1 MMKMKKPELLS
12 PAGGYE
18 ALVAAVQSGADA
30 VYMGFGA
37 FNARRSAKN
46 FTDEEFAS
54 AVAYCHLRGVRV
66 FLTLNTLLTDRELPL
81 ALDAAR
87 TACRLGV
94 DSVLVQDWG
103 LFDLLRQALPD
114 LPLHASTQMSVFTGG
129 GVRELY
135 EDGCE
140 RVVIARECSKEDTA
154 SACKACPAEVEIFG
168 HGALC
173 MCYSGQCEFSA
184 LIGGRSGNRGT
195 CAQPCRLPYGYGRFE
210 STRYPLSLKDNCL
223 AGELDEL
230 RRMGVAS
237 IKIEGRMKRPEYV
250 AAVTEI
256 YARLLREHRT
266 PTKDEQKKLALA
278 FSRDGFTEGY
288 YRGVRGREMFGT
300 RPENARWPEDWF
312 SEVRTRYEKENLR
325 LVPLALNCT
334 IRAGEPMHL
343 TAEDADGHAVTVTG
357 AIPEAARSRAVTAEE
372 VETRLRKTGGTAFS
386 AAQCAV
392 SLDGGLAVSAGA
404 LNALRREALAQMEA
418 QRTAVP
424 KRRVFDF
431 VPPTIVKN
439 SADKPLL
446 TVSLHRAE
454 QLSEELIALAPARV
468 YVPVE
473 LLAQLDLSPH
483 LGRTEFFA
491 VLPRI
496 YRTQDEPIL
505 RALLEDAAKKGVTGV
520 SIGNLGHLPLARG
533 LDCKLHGGWALNV
546 YNSAAL
552 AFWKEQG
559 LSSACVS
566 FELRDAQIR
575 DLSKCLPCE
584 AIVYGRLPLMLTENC
599 LNANAF
605 GCRYFTERPA
615 SVPCDGACAS
625 APELTDRRGE
635 HFPVLRAWGCRSEIE
650 NGKILYLADKSKDWQ
665 TLGLRFA
672 QLRFTT
678 ESASECVRVLRAY
691 LGKTVEAPENITR
704 GLFYRG
710 AE

>member
-1 MMKMKKPELLS
+1 MIKPIILA
-12 PAGGYE
+12 PAGGF
-18 ALVAAVQSGADA
+18 AAVTAAVRCGADA
-30 VYMGFGA
+30 VYLGA
-37 FNARRSAKN
+37 KNFNARRNAEN
-46 FTDEEFAS
+46 FDDFALPET
-54 AVAYCHLRGVRV
+54 VKFCHERGTKV
-66 FLTLNTLLTDRELPL
+66 FVTVNTLVTDGEMD
-81 ALDAAR
+81 ALIEEADAIAE
-87 TACRLGV
+87 TGADAVILQDPAVMRLFR
-94 DSVLVQDWG
+94 D
-103 LFDLLRQALPD
+103 RYPALPR
-114 LPLHASTQMSVFTGG
+114 HASTQTAVHDLDGALYLQDLGCETIVLARELTLSEMEKIASRLTTAGAEAFVHGAHCMSVSGACY
-129 GVRELY
+129 L
-135 EDGCE
+135 
-140 RVVIARECSKEDTA
+140 
-154 SACKACPAEVEIFG
+154 SAM
-168 HGALC
+168 L
-173 MCYSGQCEFSA
+173 
-184 LIGGRSGNRGT
+184 GGRSGNRGL
-195 CAQPCRLPYGYGRFE
+195 CAQPCRLDWRCGKGDHV
-210 STRYPLSLKDNCL
+210 LSLKDMSL
-223 AGELDEL
+223 LRHAQEMADAG
-230 RRMGVAS
+230 
-237 IKIEGRMKRPEYV
+237 ITTFKIEGRMKRPEYV

-266 PTKDEQKKLALA
+266 PTKGEQKKLALA

-312 SEVRTRYEKENLR
+312 SEIRARYEKENLR
-325 LVPLALNCT
+325 LVPLTLECT
-334 IRAGEPMHL
+334 IRAGQPMAL
-343 TAEDADGHAVTVTG
+343 TAEDADGHRVTVTG
-357 AIPEAARSRAVTAEE
+357 AVPEAARSRAVTAEE

-386 AAQCAV
+386 VTQCAV
-392 SLDGGLAVSAGA
+392 ALDGGLAVSAGA

-446 TVSLHRAE
+446 TVSLHKAE

-473 LLAQLDLSPH
+473 LLAQLDLSSH

-533 LDCKLHGGWALNV
+533 LDCKLHGGWPLNL

-665 TLGLRFA
+665 SLGLRFA

-691 LGKTVEAPENITR
+691 QGEPVEAPENITR

>member
-1 MMKMKKPELLS
+1 MTELLS
-12 PAGGYE
+12 PAGGWE
-18 ALVAAVQSGADA
+18 AMVAAVQNGADA
-30 VYMGFGA
+30 VYMGFGGL
-37 FNARRSAKN
+37 NARRSARN
-46 FTDEEFAS
+46 FTDEEFRA
-54 AVAYCHLRGVRV
+54 AVAYCHLRGVKV
-66 FLTLNTLLTDRELPL
+66 YLTLNTLVTDRELPAAAQ
-81 ALDAAR
+81 ALQKASDM
-87 TACRLGV
+87 GV
-94 DSVLVQDWG
+94 DAILIQDWG
-103 LFDLLRQALPD
+103 VWRLAREIAPD
-114 LPLHASTQMSVFTGG
+114 VPLHASTQMSLHTLGG
-129 GVRELY
+129 ACRAAEL
-135 EDGCE
+135 GLE
-140 RVVIARECSKEDTA
+140 RVVLARELSRRDIAAITRD
-154 SACKACPAEVEIFG
+154 CPAEIEVFV

-173 MCYSGQCEFSA
+173 MCYSGQCFFSSV
-184 LIGGRSGNRGT
+184 IGGRSGNRGL
-195 CAQPCRLPYGYGRFE
+195 CAQPCRLKYGWGNRAD
-210 STRYPLSLKDNCL
+210 SYPLSLKDASL
-223 AGELDEL
+223 AGYLKELQD
-230 RRMGVAS
+230 MGVACL
-237 IKIEGRMKRPEYV
+237 KLEGRMKRPEYV
-250 AAVTEI
+250 AAGTEI

-312 SEVRTRYEKENLR
+312 NEIRTRYEKENLR
-325 LVPLALNCT
+325 LVPLTLECT

-343 TAEDADGHAVTVTG
+343 TAEDADGHRVTVTG
-357 AIPEAARSRAVTAEE
+357 AVPEAARSRAVTAEE
-372 VETRLRKTGGTAFS
+372 VETRLKKTGGTAFS
-386 AAQCAV
+386 VTHCTIT
-392 SLDGGLAVSAGA
+392 LDGGLAVSAGA

-454 QLSEELIALAPARV
+454 QLSEGLIALAPARV

-520 SIGNLGHLPLARG
+520 SLGNLGHLPLARG
-533 LDCKLHGGWALNV
+533 LDCKLHGGWPLNL

-575 DLSKCLPCE
+575 DLSKCFPCE

-605 GCRYFTERPA
+605 GCRYFTERLRSLRRRVRKRPRADRPA
-615 SVPCDGACAS
+615 RRALPRAARVGLPQR
-625 APELTDRRGE
+625 DRERKDSLSRGQ
-635 HFPVLRAWGCRSEIE
+635 IE
-650 NGKILYLADKSKDWQ
+650 GLADA
-665 TLGLRFA
+665 R
-672 QLRFTT
+672 
-678 ESASECVRVLRAY
+678 SALCA
-691 LGKTVEAPENITR
+691 APFHDRER
-704 GLFYRG
+704 L
-710 AE
+710 

>member
-1 MMKMKKPELLS
+1 
-12 PAGGYE
+12 
-18 ALVAAVQSGADA
+18 
-30 VYMGFGA
+30 
-37 FNARRSAKN
+37 
-46 FTDEEFAS
+46 
-54 AVAYCHLRGVRV
+54 
-66 FLTLNTLLTDRELPL
+66 
-81 ALDAAR
+81 
-87 TACRLGV
+87 
-94 DSVLVQDWG
+94 
-103 LFDLLRQALPD
+103 
-114 LPLHASTQMSVFTGG
+114 
-129 GVRELY
+129 
-135 EDGCE
+135 
-140 RVVIARECSKEDTA
+140 
-154 SACKACPAEVEIFG
+154 
-168 HGALC
+168 
-173 MCYSGQCEFSA
+173 
-184 LIGGRSGNRGT
+184 
-195 CAQPCRLPYGYGRFE
+195 
-210 STRYPLSLKDNCL
+210 
-223 AGELDEL
+223 
-230 RRMGVAS
+230 
-237 IKIEGRMKRPEYV
+237 
-250 AAVTEI
+250 
-256 YARLLREHRT
+256 
-266 PTKDEQKKLALA
+266 
-278 FSRDGFTEGY
+278 
-288 YRGVRGREMFGT
+288 MFGT

-312 SEVRTRYEKENLR
+312 SEIRARYEKENLR
-325 LVPLALNCT
+325 LVPLALECT

-357 AIPEAARSRAVTAEE
+357 AVPEAARSRAVTAEE

-392 SLDGGLAVSAGA
+392 ALDGGLAVSAGA

-431 VPPTIVKN
+431 VLPETVKN
-439 SADKPLL
+439 GADKPLL
-446 TVSLHRAE
+446 TVSLHKAE
-454 QLSEELIALAPARV
+454 QLSEELVALVPARV

-473 LLAQLDLSPH
+473 LLPQLDLSPH

-520 SIGNLGHLPLARG
+520 SLANLGHLPLARG
-533 LDCKLHGGWALNV
+533 LDCKLHGDWALNL

-605 GCRYFTERPA
+605 SCRYFKERPA
-615 SVPCDGACAS
+615 SVPADGACAS

-650 NGKILYLADKSKDWQ
+650 NGKILYLADKAQDWQ

-672 QLRFTT
+672 CLRFTT
-678 ESASECVRVLRAY
+678 ESPEDCVRMLRAY
-691 LGKTVEAPENITR
+691 QGEAVDAPENITR

>member
-1 MMKMKKPELLS
+1 MTTELLA
-12 PAGGYE
+12 PAGGQE

-46 FTDEEFAS
+46 FTDDDFAA
-54 AVAYCHLRGVRV
+54 AVHYCHLHGVKV
-66 FLTLNTLLTDRELPL
+66 YLTLNTLLTDRELPQAAD
-81 ALDAAR
+81 ALKKASAM
-87 TACRLGV
+87 GV
-94 DSVLVQDWG
+94 DAVLVQDWG
-103 LFDLLRQALPD
+103 LWHMAREAAPD
-114 LPLHASTQMSVFTGG
+114 VPLHASTQMSLFTLGG
-129 GVRELY
+129 ANFAAKLGM
-135 EDGCE
+135 E
-140 RVVIARECSKEDTA
+140 RVVLAREL
-154 SACKACPAEVEIFG
+154 SARDIETICRACPAEVEVFG

-173 MCYSGQCEFSA
+173 MCYSGQCEMSA
-184 LIGGRSGNRGT
+184 VIGSRSGNRGA
-195 CAQPCRLPYGYGRFE
+195 CAQPCRLPYGFSGKVDGH
-210 STRYPLSLKDNCL
+210 PLSLKDANL
-223 AGELDEL
+223 APFVPEMMD
-230 RRMGVAS
+230 MGVACL
-237 IKIEGRMKRPEYV
+237 KIEGRMKRPEYV
-250 AAVTEI
+250 AVVTEI
-256 YARLLREHRT
+256 YARLLREHRG

-288 YRGVRGREMFGT
+288 YCGVRGREMFGT

-312 SEVRTRYEKENLR
+312 SEIRARYEKENLR
-325 LVPLALNCT
+325 LVPLALECT
-334 IRAGEPMHL
+334 IRAGEPMTL
-343 TAEDADGHAVTVTG
+343 TAEDADGHRVTVTG

-372 VETRLRKTGGTAFS
+372 VETRLKKTGGTAFS

-392 SLDGGLAVSAGA
+392 ALDGGLAVSAGA

-424 KRRVFDF
+424 ARRTFDF
-431 VPPTIVKN
+431 VPPKTVKN

-446 TVSLHRAE
+446 TVSIHKAE
-454 QLSEELIALAPARV
+454 QLSEELVSLVPARV

-473 LLAQLDLSPH
+473 LLPQLDLSPY
-483 LGRTEFFA
+483 LGKSEFFA

-520 SIGNLGHLPLARG
+520 SLANLGHLSLVRG
-533 LDCKLHGGWALNV
+533 LDAALHGGWPLNL

-566 FELRDAQIR
+566 FELRDAQLR

-584 AIVYGRLPLMLTENC
+584 AIVYGRLPLMVTENC

-615 SVPCDGACAS
+615 SVPADGACAS

-650 NGKILYLADKSKDWQ
+650 NGKILYLADKSQDWQ
-665 TLGLRFA
+665 SLGLRYA
-672 QLRFTT
+672 CLRFTT
-678 ESASECVRVLRAY
+678 ESPEDCVRMLRAY
-691 LGKTVEAPENITR
+691 QGETVEAPENITR